1 MDKLCARSA
10 FDREWGACEP
20 ARMSR
25 AEQRRNRLPRL
36 WQHEAMGAG
45 LQRVLLRCLE
55 LAAAVAPKDVHR
67 ARLALKRARAILR
80 VGEALGLPWAGTA
93 RVRLARHARRLGTA
107 RDWVVVAGVAR
118 ECALILRG
126 DAKRCALAVA
136 DAPPIAGAV
145 RLSVWSR
152 WLVSERVRLAGCPW
166 PALTRRRLR
175 RALAKSVSRVRKHS
189 RAAGDTPGA
198 GALHEWRKTV
208 IVLRE
213 QLYVLQPL
221 VVRPQARLAVRLHHV
236 ARKLGAAGDWQM
248 LIDAVR
254 GPSRRTVLEG
264 GPGRLIAHAHDAR
277 HRAIAQARNRWSALR
292 HALRWKLV

>member
-1 MDKLCARSA
+1 
-10 FDREWGACEP
+10 
-20 ARMSR
+20 MSR

-36 WQHEAMGAG
+36 WQHEALGTG

-55 LAAAVAPKDVHR
+55 LAAEAAPENVHR
-67 ARLALKRARAILR
+67 ARLALKRARAVLR
-80 VGEALGLPWAGTA
+80 LGEALGLPWAGAA
-93 RVRLARHARRLGTA
+93 RCRLARHARRVGTA

-118 ECALILRG
+118 ESALILRG

-136 DAPPIAGAV
+136 GAPPTAGAV
-145 RLSVWSR
+145 RLSAWSR
-152 WLVSERVRLAGCPW
+152 WLINERVRLAACPW

-175 RALAKSVSRVRKHS
+175 RVLAKSERRARRHS
-189 RAAGDTPGA
+189 RAAGNAPGA
-198 GALHEWRKTV
+198 GALHEWRKAV

-221 VVRPQARLAVRLHHV
+221 VLRPQVRLAARLHEV

-254 GPSRRTVLEG
+254 GPSRRTALEG

-277 HRAIAQARNRWSALR
+277 HRAIAQARDAWSPLR
-292 HALRWKLV
+292 HALRRKLV